1 MVPNLIL
8 SSRMKSKLAIHGG
21 EPVRKEPMPPRCAL
35 GEREV
40 EMIQQVLTHYR
51 EQKVDLGYQS
61 VFEKRYV
68 DNFVA
73 IMGGGYADAVAT
85 GTAALYIAIASLDLP
100 KGSEVLVS
108 PITDPGTLSAI
119 ILNGLKPRLIDTT
132 PNSYNVGVEQ
142 FVERITPE
150 VSAAVIVHAVGQ
162 ACEINKIM
170 AEAEKRGIK
179 VLEDCSQAHGSK
191 IMGRPVGTFGDIAA
205 FSTMYRKAHMTG
217 GSGGVVYTRNLELFR
232 KVLANADRGK
242 PIWIEGFD
250 DRNPNEF
257 LFPALNFHTDEL
269 SCAIGLASLDRL
281 TDTIVRRLTFIGDV
295 SAKLIDEEIG
305 CHPYGY
311 SPADSPFIY
320 PIFFD
325 TTQFKCSKIEFANAV
340 GKEGIGLNPHY
351 QYVVAE
357 WPWVKSH
364 LADYFDTPN
373 ARDVRDRTFNLYLN
387 ENYGEQEST
396 DVVAAIVKVGR
407 YFRR

>member
-1 MVPNLIL
+1 MLAHSLGNPFNLDVVTALCKKHNLWLI
-8 SSRMKSKLAIHGG
+8 
-21 EPVRKEPMPPRCAL
+21 EDCCDAL
-35 GEREV
+35 G
-40 EMIQQVLTHYR
+40 
-51 EQKVDLGYQS
+51 
-61 VFEKRYV
+61 
-68 DNFVA
+68 
-73 IMGGGYADAVAT
+73 AT
-85 GTAALYIAIASLDLP
+85 Y
-100 KGSEVLVS
+100 
-108 PITDPGTLSAI
+108 
-119 ILNGLKPRLIDTT
+119 NGQL
-132 PNSYNVGVEQ
+132 
-142 FVERITPE
+142 
-150 VSAAVIVHAVGQ
+150 
-162 ACEINKIM
+162 
-170 AEAEKRGIK
+170 
-179 VLEDCSQAHGSK
+179 
-191 IMGRPVGTFGDIAA
+191 VGTFGDIAA